1 MFKQLLILIL
11 LFVLVIIISYHIIK
25 KIIIYFHKLVL
36 SKFIIKYNLIEL
48 DKQFLNLHSEE
59 SDILLL
65 DSVNST
71 GSTGSTRIVFY
82 TDIPWSTKNNNYIF
96 DINNNKYY
104 IITDGYY
111 YYIDSTKDFKIT
123 IGSPNGKVKML
134 LLLPNNN
141 KVSFL
146 ENNNISTNKEC
157 LTKR

>member
-1 MFKQLLILIL
+1 M
-11 LFVLVIIISYHIIK
+11 
-25 KIIIYFHKLVL
+25 
-36 SKFIIKYNLIEL
+36 
-48 DKQFLNLHSEE
+48 
-59 SDILLL
+59 L

-71 GSTGSTRIVFY
+71 SSTRIVFY

-111 YYIDSTKDFKIT
+111 YYIDSPKDFKIT